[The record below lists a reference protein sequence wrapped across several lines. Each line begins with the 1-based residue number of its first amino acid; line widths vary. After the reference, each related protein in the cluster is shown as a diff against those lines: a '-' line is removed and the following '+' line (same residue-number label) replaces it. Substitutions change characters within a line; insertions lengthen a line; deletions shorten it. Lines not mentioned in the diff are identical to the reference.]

1 MNQRS
6 SRLLA
11 ALCVLVLSSAQAV
24 ASAAPS
30 TRTNPIPHLVQNDG
44 RYALIVDGKPFT
56 MLGVQAHNSSNYP
69 GALGK
74 VWSAVKDAHA
84 NTLEIPVAWEQ
95 VEAIEGKFDFSYVD
109 TLVAQARKNKVR
121 LVLLW
126 FGTWKNTRPQY
137 TPAWVKTNNARFPRM
152 HDKNGKVTYC
162 LSAHGEETLKADTK
176 AFVAFMKHLKKIDEA
191 HRTVIMVQVQNE
203 VGTFNNA
210 RDYSPQA
217 EAAFRQPV
225 PQAVLAK
232 KKSPVPG
239 AASGT
244 WSEVYGPY
252 ADEYFLAY
260 SMASYIGKM
269 AKAGREVYN
278 LPMFVNAA
286 VRDAV
291 APATPWKNNFNAGGP
306 TWDVIDIYQAAAPD
320 IDISAAD
327 LYGKE
332 SEQVTGNLT
341 QYQRRDNAL
350 FIPEMAN
357 APYFARYIYQI
368 LGRGAIGVAP
378 FGVDYADYTNYPLGA
393 RTSDKTM
400 AEPFGKI
407 YAAFRPMQQ
416 LWATWSLE
424 GRTSGIAESDERQP
438 QTLTLGNWNVSAE
451 FREWHMGTVA
461 HGVNKQD
468 FPPNTEFPTGGAAF
482 ARISDNEF
490 IVVGQQ
496 VRLKFSGAGAKASKP
511 FQYLRVEEGRFDAS
525 GKWIMERN
533 WNGDQVDSGLN
544 LPATPTVLKVQLGTY

>member
-1 MNQRS
+1 MKKNS
-6 SRLLA
+6 SRLVTAMCILF
-11 ALCVLVLSSAQAV
+11 LSSAHL
-24 ASAAPS
+24 AAGAAA
-30 TRTNPIPHLVQNDG
+30 IPQLVQKNG
-44 RYALIVDGKPFT
+44 RHALMVDGQPYT

-69 GALGK
+69 GALEQ
-74 VWSAVKDAHA
+74 VWSAVRDAHA

-95 VEAIEGKFDFSYVD
+95 VEPVEGKFDFSYLD
-109 TLVAQARKNKVR
+109 TLVAQARQNKVR

-126 FGTWKNTRPQY
+126 FGTYKNTRPQY
-137 TPAWVKTNNARFPRM
+137 APEWVRTHNQRFPRM
-152 HDKNGKVTYC
+152 LDKDGKPTYC
-162 LSAHGEETLKADTK
+162 LSTYGEETLKADTK
-176 AFVAFMKHLKKIDEA
+176 AFVAFMAHLKKIDEA
-191 HRTVIMVQVQNE
+191 DRTVIMVQVQNE
-203 VGTFNNA
+203 VGTFNST
-210 RDYSPQA
+210 RDYSPKA

-225 PQAVLAK
+225 PAAVLAK
-232 KKSPVPG
+232 KKPPVPG

-252 ADEYFLAY
+252 AEEYFLAY

-269 AKAGREVYN
+269 AKAGRAVYN

-306 TWDVIDIYQAAAPD
+306 TYDVIDIYQAAAPD

-332 SEQVTGNLT
+332 SEQVAGNLAK
-341 QYQRRDNAL
+341 YQRPDNAL

-368 LGRGAIGVAP
+368 LGHGAIGVAP

-393 RTSDKTM
+393 RTADKAM
-400 AEPFGKI
+400 AAPFGKI
-407 YAAFRPMQQ
+407 YAAFRPMERM
-416 LWATWSLE
+416 WATWALE
-424 GRTSGIAESDERQP
+424 GRTHGIAESDERTP
-438 QTLTLGNWNVSAE
+438 QTITMGNWSVNAI

-461 HGVNKQD
+461 HSANKQD
-468 FPPNTEFPTGGAAF
+468 FPPGTEHPTGGAAF
-482 ARISDNEF
+482 AQTGDNEF
-490 IVVGQQ
+490 IVIGQQ
-496 VRLKFSGAGAKASKP
+496 VRLHFAGAGANADKP
-511 FQYLRVEEGRFDAS
+511 AMYLRVEEGRFDAA

-544 LPATPTVLKVQLGTY
+544 LPARPTVLKVRMGTY